1 MFGEPPR
8 SRFDL
13 EFKVGSI
20 PVRIHPLFWLA
31 GILLGFS
38 SRGTGQQVVLWV
50 AAMFVSILVHEL
62 GHALVARAYGWPPHI
77 VMHGM
82 GGLAIYTP
90 THQKRFPRA
99 LIAFS
104 GPGAG
109 FVLGGAMLAAI
120 VWTGHSVGVPLTDI
134 RLGEGPPLMTGRL
147 GLFINYMLFMNIVW
161 GLINLAPIHPLDGG
175 AIAGTLIEKYRPRDG
190 LTLSLKLSI
199 AASIALA
206 VVGMMLWRSFF
217 MAMLFGIL
225 AFQSWQLLQQAR
237 HQGYA

>member
-13 EFKVGSI
+13 EFRVGSI

-31 GILLGFS
+31 GILLGLS
-38 SRGTGQQVVLWV
+38 SRGTGQEVVLWI

-77 VMHGM
+77 VMHGL
-82 GGLAIYTP
+82 GCLAIYTP
-90 THQKRFPRA
+90 THQNRVPRA

-120 VWTGHSVGVPLTDI
+120 VFTGHSVGVPLTDI
-134 RLGEGPPLMTGRL
+134 RLGEGPPLISGRL
-147 GLFINYMLFMNIVW
+147 GVFINYMLF
-161 GLINLAPIHPLDGG
+161 
-175 AIAGTLIEKYRPRDG
+175 
-190 LTLSLKLSI
+190 
-199 AASIALA
+199 
-206 VVGMMLWRSFF
+206 
-217 MAMLFGIL
+217 
-225 AFQSWQLLQQAR
+225 
-237 HQGYA
+237 